1 MLNMLNKFRSFAA
14 DKSGAVTV
22 DWVALTAA
30 VVVIGIALV
39 YAVFGADETSGFNG
53 IATQI
58 TTEASGLTST
68 IQSADIQSNAPT
80 ILQSG
85 S

>member
-1 MLNMLNKFRSFAA
+1 MRNLLNKIRSFGA

-39 YAVFGADETSGFNG
+39 YAVFGADNETGFSGVANS
-53 IATQI
+53 IADQAELVDTF
-58 TTEASGLTST
+58 TESNVNA
-68 IQSADIQSNAPT
+68 NAPAIVT
-80 ILQSG
+80 GGG